1 VNDELN
7 YVRLRP
13 LQEIEFFFE
22 TSEMTHVGDVL
33 SSREIA
39 SAIKKLLDCVT
50 EVSAFIPGPT
60 GKQALDQ
67 RKREF
72 VKYSKKFSN
81 TLKEYFKEGQYVNFN
96 TSSLHV
102 VKVLNQK
109 SYHKPLVFLNVVLTV
124 FAWFVIAVR
133 RKKKRGAWTIV
144 LHNVKAKLAS
154 FRFLNVVQFPLLTC
168 VISRSC
174 SKFKI

>member
-1 VNDELN
+1 MGKYCCQCAYLDSLFLKTPVFTLCLVNDELN

-39 SAIKKLLDCVT
+39 
-50 EVSAFIPGPT
+50 
-60 GKQALDQ
+60 
-67 RKREF
+67 
-72 VKYSKKFSN
+72 KKFSN

-133 RKKKRGAWTIV
+133 RKRKRGAWTIV
-144 LHNVKAKLAS
+144 LHNVEAKLAS